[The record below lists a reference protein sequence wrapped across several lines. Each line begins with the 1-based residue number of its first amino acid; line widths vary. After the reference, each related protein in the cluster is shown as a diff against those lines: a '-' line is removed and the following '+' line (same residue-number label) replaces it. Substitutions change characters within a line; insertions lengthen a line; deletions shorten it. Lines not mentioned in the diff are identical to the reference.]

1 MTLAAFSWTTIAAIA
16 AGAGL
21 TVLAL
26 YLLRRTPKPQLV
38 SNVQFWMRAAQS
50 SRPRF
55 LRASRIPWLAFLVSL
70 LVALLFVGELGDPR
84 FGRGVRGT
92 TVIVL
97 AAGRSMNA
105 EFAGERRIDR
115 ATREVRRWVERTT
128 AGGRVAVVRAGMRP
142 ETLLALTEDPTD
154 LERSLEG
161 FELDDG
167 PADLE
172 GALRLADRIVETS
185 GDPGQIL
192 LVADR
197 DVTDV
202 ETIATRVLI
211 PVGVPADSLAV
222 SDFSARRDPSA
233 EGEYIAQVQIQSFSS
248 REANARLRIL
258 DGEVPLL
265 DRRINVRAGEGVR
278 LNAQGFSAERA
289 ELVAELTEIEIAGSE
304 DALALDDQAFAVVP
318 ALEPLQVL
326 LVTNGSLW
334 LTSAMAVHPNAAVDV
349 MSPEDWETQT
359 DAAIS
364 GYDVLLLDRVPLRE
378 GIEHPSVVLF
388 APQDG
393 QLGGVGLAEEPRV
406 TAFLGSHMALEGVRL
421 DGIRIGRAQRFATE
435 SGDQVLIRSGA
446 DAIALAREV
455 PGRRLLAFGIN
466 LGFTDLVQRE
476 AFPLML
482 HQSLRWAASVRDEV
496 PLPRRLGEPLFAA
509 SETTVLGPDGEP
521 VDATALAAIR
531 HQGIYHVD
539 ERAEAFSGTVHA
551 RELSSGASGGRFR
564 NSDPLPPLAIL
575 VAGALMLLM
584 LLEWTLLHRGRL
596 Q

>member
-1 MTLAAFSWTTIAAIA
+1 MTFAAFGWGTLAAIAG
-16 AGAGL
+16 GAGL
-21 TVLAL
+21 TVLML

-38 SNVQFWMRAAQS
+38 SNVQFWMRAAES

-97 AAGRSMNA
+97 AAGRSMDA
-105 EFAGERRIDR
+105 TFAGERRIDR

-142 ETLLALTEDPTD
+142 ETLLALTEDPSD
-154 LERSLEG
+154 LERALEG

-197 DVTDV
+197 DVEA
-202 ETIATRVLI
+202 ETTSTRVLI
-211 PVGVPADSLAV
+211 PVGVPADTLAI
-222 SDFSARRDPSA
+222 SDFSARRDPGA
-233 EGEYIAQVQIQSFSS
+233 AGEYIAQVQLQSFSS
-248 REANARLRIL
+248 REGNARLQL
-258 DGEVPLL
+258 FDGEVQLL
-265 DRRINVRAGEGVR
+265 DRRVNLRAGEGVR
-278 LNAQGFSAERA
+278 LDAQGFSAERA
-289 ELVAELTEIEIAGSE
+289 ELTARLTEIEVTGSE
-304 DALALDDQAFAVVP
+304 DALDLDDVAYAVVP

-326 LVTNGSLW
+326 LVTDGSLW
-334 LTSAMAVHPNAAVDV
+334 LTSALAVHPNAAVDV
-349 MSPEDWETQT
+349 MSPGDWEQAD
-359 DAAIS
+359 DAALAA
-364 GYDVLLLDRVPLRE
+364 YDVLLLDRVTLRE
-378 GIEHPSVVLF
+378 GIEHSSVVLF
-388 APQDG
+388 APQGG
-393 QLGGVGLAEEPRV
+393 QLGGVSLAERPRV
-406 TAFLGSHMALEGVRL
+406 TAFLGSHPALEGVRL
-421 DGIRIGRAQRFATE
+421 DGVRVGRAQRFATE

-446 DAIALAREV
+446 DAIAVARET
-455 PGRRLLAFGIN
+455 PGRRLLAYGIN

-476 AFPLML
+476 AFPLMI
-482 HQSLRWAASVRDEV
+482 HQSLRWAASVRDEI
-496 PLPRRLGEPLFAA
+496 PLPRRLGEPIYAA
-509 SETTVLGPDGEP
+509 ADQTVLGPDGEP

-531 HQGIYHVD
+531 HQGIYHVG

-551 RELSSGASGGRFR
+551 RELPSGASGGRFR

-575 VAGALMLLM
+575 VAAALMLLM